1 MIAPEPNAVTMTR
14 VTDSAEMLEKLRRK
28 STTGTLIAAEYRIG
42 GSSPMRMS
50 SCGTSDGAPG
60 R

>member
-1 MIAPEPNAVTMTR
+1 MPNAVTT
-14 VTDSAEMLEKLRRK
+14 TSATESAEMLEKLRRK
-28 STTGTLIAAEYRIG
+28 STIGTLIAAEYRMG

>member
-1 MIAPEPNAVTMTR
+1 MAPVPSAVTTTR
-14 VTDSAEMLEKLRRK
+14 ATDSAEMLEKFRRK
-28 STTGTLIAAEYRIG
+28 STIGTLIAAEYRMG
-42 GSSPMRMS
+42 GSSPIRMS